1 MFLGTFLGTHLLKMD
16 DKGRF
21 FLPAKFRDEL
31 GAGLIVAK
39 GQERCLTIYTPAEF
53 QRQAQVAMSGPSTVK
68 GIRDFQ
74 RMFAAGASEET
85 PDKQGRVTIP
95 QLLRSYAGLDKEIAV
110 IGAFNRVEI
119 WDYQAWQ
126 VYSAEQDET
135 YSGMDEDPNATLPR
149 GGASV

>member
-1 MFLGTFLGTHLLKMD
+1 MFLGTHFPKVD
-16 DKGRF
+16 EKGRF

-31 GAGLIVAK
+31 GAGLIIAK
-39 GQERCLTIYTPAEF
+39 GQERCLTIYAPDEF
-53 QRQAQVAMSGPSTVK
+53 QRQAQAAMSGPSTLK

-95 QLLRSYAGLDKEIAV
+95 PVLRNYAGLDKKIAV

-119 WDYQAWQ
+119 WDRASWEEYEALHEENF
-126 VYSAEQDET
+126 ADL
-135 YSGMDEDPNATLPR
+135 DEDAPEQQTDA
-149 GGASV
+149 